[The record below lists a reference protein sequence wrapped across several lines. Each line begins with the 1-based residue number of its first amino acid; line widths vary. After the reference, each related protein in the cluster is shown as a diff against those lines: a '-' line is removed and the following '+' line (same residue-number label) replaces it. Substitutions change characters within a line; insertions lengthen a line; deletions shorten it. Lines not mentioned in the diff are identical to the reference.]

1 MVLIPPNLPGYTLH
15 EELEELVK
23 AGLTPYEALR
33 VSTTNAHEF
42 LGELE
47 TAGTIEPGKNA
58 NLVLLN
64 ANPLEDISNT
74 RTIEGVIFKT
84 DMSGNFK
91 YLNKAWED
99 LSGMPISDAL
109 NKNYRDL
116 LTGINDQER
125 IRINKFL
132 SENSR
137 DYATL
142 FKFFKPTGEKIW
154 VQLRLVAKVLATKD
168 TGLSTVRYRWS
179 SRIPMALCIHG
190 ILWTKP

>member
-1 MVLIPPNLPGYTLH
+1 MIPYQLPFVNAFNASGGKLLSGSDVLIPPNLPGYTLH

-74 RTIEGVIFKT
+74 RTIEGVIFK
-84 DMSGNFK
+84 GR
-91 YLNKAWED
+91 W
-99 LSGMPISDAL
+99 ISKQEIDSRLEQIAESYSEL
-109 NKNYRDL
+109 THSKN
-116 LTGINDQER
+116 Q
-125 IRINKFL
+125 
-132 SENSR
+132 
-137 DYATL
+137 
-142 FKFFKPTGEKIW
+142 
-154 VQLRLVAKVLATKD
+154 
-168 TGLSTVRYRWS
+168 
-179 SRIPMALCIHG
+179 
-190 ILWTKP
+190 